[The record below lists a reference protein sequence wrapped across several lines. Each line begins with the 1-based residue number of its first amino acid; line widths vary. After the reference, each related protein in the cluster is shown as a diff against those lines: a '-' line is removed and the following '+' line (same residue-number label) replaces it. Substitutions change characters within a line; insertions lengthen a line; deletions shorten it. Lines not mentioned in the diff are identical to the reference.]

1 MTESEDFSGFE
12 NDAHSDQLNGV
23 IDQIDVDEEYPIKD
37 VSIDEI
43 NDETGFLSDILSED
57 DNDQYTTGEE
67 HLIDNIDS
75 ELPDEVNTI
84 NSVVNFDE
92 NNVPVSESG
101 LSQTNNNESFK
112 NNYEVEKQKIE
123 SIISEISV
131 FEKNQRR

>member
-1 MTESEDFSGFE
+1 MTESEEFSGFE